1 MGGSP
6 RSDYRPEV
14 IIAIIAII
22 ALASIGV
29 GGTAFA
35 EKLTD
40 LAQQAETDA
49 KVGKPLNAYEAM
61 RKATHQ
67 VWDAGPLLFR
77 KAVFVAGT
85 ASGFGIYDPRS
96 NNVFKPG
103 EKLVIYA
110 EPIGFKWQ
118 AKDGLQHALLV
129 ADIVIRTEGG
139 DVVASQ
145 KNFGEFWFDSRE
157 QNMEVMTVLTIDFP
171 GAPAG
176 KYVQEVRFK
185 DKMSDKTGKFELP
198 FEIKTTSDEGPSTN
212 SAGGAD
218 TESNLGLGK
227 LEELEK
233 LP

>member
-1 MGGSP
+1 M
-6 RSDYRPEV
+6 RRPEV
-14 IIAIIAII
+14 IIAIV
-22 ALASIGV
+22 ALASIVV
-29 GGTAFA
+29 GSAAFA

-40 LAQQAETDA
+40 LAQQAETDT
-49 KVGKPLNAYEAM
+49 KVDKHLNAYEAM
-61 RKATHQ
+61 RKARLQ

-85 ASGFGIYDPRS
+85 VSGFGIYDPRS

-103 EKLVIYA
+103 ERLVIYA

-118 AKDGLQHALLV
+118 AKDELQHALLV
-129 ADIVIRTEGG
+129 ADIVIRTEHGN
-139 DVVASQ
+139 VVASQ
-145 KNFGEFWFDSRE
+145 KNFGEFKFDSRE
-157 QNMEVMTVLTIDFP
+157 QNMEVMTVLTIDIP

-212 SAGGAD
+212 SAGGVD
-218 TESNLGLGK
+218 TGSDLGLDDLNG
-227 LEELEK
+227 LGSLD
-233 LP
+233 

>member
-1 MGGSP
+1 MK
-6 RSDYRPEV
+6 RPEV
-14 IIAIIAII
+14 IIAIVAI
-22 ALASIGV
+22 ASISV
-29 GGTAFA
+29 GSAAFA

-40 LAQQAETDA
+40 LAQQAEIDT
-49 KVGKPLNAYEAM
+49 KVGKHLNAYEAM
-61 RKATHQ
+61 RKATLQ

-118 AKDGLQHALLV
+118 AKDELQHALLV
-129 ADIVIRTEGG
+129 ADIVIRAEDGN
-139 DVVASQ
+139 VVASQ
-145 KNFGEFWFDSRE
+145 KNFGEFKFDSRE
-157 QNMEVMTVLTIDFP
+157 QNMEVMTVLTIGFP

-176 KYVQEVRFK
+176 KYVQEVRFI

-212 SAGGAD
+212 SVGGVD
-218 TESNLGLGK
+218 TGSDLGLDDLNG
-227 LEELEK
+227 LGSLD
-233 LP
+233 